1 MLPLYPVSA
10 GISYPSA
17 KEVLTFL
24 SKSKIT
30 ETQFTEEHVE
40 MLLNVLVLD
49 GDIERVRWC
58 LHCGCIYMI
67 ENILHDYSFL
77 PLVPQCGRMTT
88 TVMKALMTLP
98 LHPQLGKTTASERGR
113 NGWTKE
119 RL

>member
-24 SKSKIT
+24 TKSKIT

-58 LHCGCIYMI
+58 LYCSCIYMI
-67 ENILHDYSFL
+67 EHILYDYSFL
-77 PLVPQCGRMTT
+77 PLVPPCGRTTT
-88 TVMKALMTLP
+88 TVMESLIP

-113 NGWTKE
+113 NGWTRE

>member
-24 SKSKIT
+24 TKSKIT

-58 LHCGCIYMI
+58 LRCSCIYMI
-67 ENILHDYSFL
+67 ENIFYDCSFL
-77 PLVPQCGRMTT
+77 PLAPQCGRTT
-88 TVMKALMTLP
+88 AAVMKGLMTLP
-98 LHPQLGKTTASERGR
+98 LRPQLGETTAAERGR
-113 NGWTKE
+113 NGRTRE
-119 RL
+119 RQ